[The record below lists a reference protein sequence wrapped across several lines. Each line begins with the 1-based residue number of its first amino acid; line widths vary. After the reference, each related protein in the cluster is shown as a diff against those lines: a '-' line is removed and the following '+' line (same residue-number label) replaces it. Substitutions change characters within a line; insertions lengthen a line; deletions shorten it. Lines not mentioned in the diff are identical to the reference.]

1 MQRLDIL
8 RQKLMLN
15 KLLDGFEGNLN
26 SSKWSK
32 ITKCSKDSAIRDIN
46 ELIQYRIL
54 EKAEAGGR
62 SVSYSLLAFS

>member
-1 MQRLDIL
+1 MQRLDNF
-8 RQKLMLN
+8 RQKIMLN
-15 KLLDGFEGNLN
+15 KLLGFDGNLN

-46 ELIQYRIL
+46 ELIHHGIL

-62 SVSYSLLAFS
+62 SVSYRLLAFC